1 MKLTIPRSEIK
12 EAVAGLSRIVSNK
25 TTLPILGC
33 VRFDVNGDVTAQATD
48 LEQTAR
54 FTFVGST
61 ATGTGSMI
69 IPFQTMKEL
78 GKGNDK
84 ESVEFETSDDLT
96 VTVTNHVGANA
107 VKHPIAGTP
116 ADEWPVCPDNIET
129 KPASGFLETYKR
141 LIPFASTD
149 ATRCFLNGVFIEV
162 AEKGEHPITM
172 VATDGRRL
180 SLWNTMN
187 LPISMSV
194 IVPATKFLAWT
205 GLQVAEQRIGIK
217 TAEVK
222 EGKNAKQIRV
232 VVKGFGL
239 NVGPWSYDVRTLD
252 GSYPNFRQVIPGDM
266 PGDINRITL
275 TDEDVAALQKILPTF
290 PGANTNSE
298 GIDLLAGTDGK
309 LVISGRA
316 PDDKKATT
324 LELTGG
330 SRFEGKM
337 PGICVNRN
345 FLLDAL
351 GAGFRVFTTMDEM
364 SPLKSADGRGGI
376 HVLMPL
382 RLGTEPITKVEPQP
396 EPAVGETP
404 PPATEPPAPAPGA
417 EAGTT
422 EPMTETEPK
431 TRRRTMP
438 EKQTEPTEPTTLDK
452 ALVAVD
458 AARAKLREAGSALTD
473 LTDTLKAAVKEGKAQ
488 AAEVEKARATLVK
501 LQAISL

>member
-12 EAVAGLSRIVSNK
+12 EAVAGMSRIVSNK

-33 VRFDVNGDVTAQATD
+33 VRFDVNGAVTAQATD

-54 FTFVGST
+54 FTFTGST

-84 ESVEFETSDDLT
+84 ESVEFETGDDLT

-107 VKHPIAGTP
+107 VKHPIAGTAP
-116 ADEWPVCPDNIET
+116 DEWPVCPDNIET

-194 IVPATKFLAWT
+194 IVPSTKFLSWT
-205 GLQVAEQRIGIK
+205 GLQVEEQRIGIK
-217 TAEVK
+217 TEKVK
-222 EGKNAKQIRV
+222 EGKGGKQVRV

-266 PGDINRITL
+266 PGDVNRITL

-290 PGANTNSE
+290 PGANTSSE
-298 GIDLLAGTDGK
+298 GIDLRAGSDGT
-309 LVISGRA
+309 LVICGRA
-316 PDDKKATT
+316 PDDKKATS

-330 SRFEGKM
+330 SKFEGTM
-337 PGICVNRN
+337 PGICVNRY
-345 FLLDAL
+345 FLLDAI

-382 RLGTEPITKVEPQP
+382 RLGTEPRSKVEPQP
-396 EPAVGETP
+396 EPAVEETP
-404 PPATEPPAPAPGA
+404 PPVTEPQAPQA
-417 EAGTT
+417 ETGTT
-422 EPMTETEPK
+422 EPMTETK
-431 TRRRTMP
+431 TKKGQTMP
-438 EKQTEPTEPTTLDK
+438 EKLNETPEPTTLDK
-452 ALVAVD
+452 ALLAVD

-473 LTDTLKAAVKEGKAQ
+473 LTDTLKAAVKEGKTQ
-488 AAEVEKARATLVK
+488 AADVEKARATLVK